1 MLGSSSAIVIMLI
14 VILLVGFAILAV
26 LALTRGHGRR
36 LLNKEK
42 YRTAWLEI
50 ENNITKDN
58 NASYQFAILS
68 ADKLLDKAL
77 KESGVPGETMG
88 DRLKQSDRLLQ
99 DINGVWAAHKM
110 RNRIAHEVGGNINKV
125 VAKRMLAIYK
135 NALKDLGAI

>member
-88 DRLKQSDRLLQ
+88 DRLKAVDRLLQ

>member
-14 VILLVGFAILAV
+14 VILLVGFAILAI

-36 LLNKEK
+36 LLDKEK

>member
-77 KESGVPGETMG
+77 KESGVTGETMG

>member
-110 RNRIAHEVGGNINKV
+110 RNRIAHEVNGNINKV

>member
-77 KESGVPGETMG
+77 KESGVHGETMG

>member
-1 MLGSSSAIVIMLI
+1 MLDSSSAIVIMLI

>member
-1 MLGSSSAIVIMLI
+1 MLGSSSAVVIMLI
-14 VILLVGFAILAV
+14 VILLIGFAILAV

-58 NASYQFAILS
+58 NSSYQFAILS

-77 KESGVPGETMG
+77 KESGVPGDTMG
-88 DRLKQSDRLLQ
+88 DRLKQSDL
-99 DINGVWAAHKM
+99 
-110 RNRIAHEVGGNINKV
+110 GGNINKV

>member
-14 VILLVGFAILAV
+14 VILLVGFAILAI

>member
-88 DRLKQSDRLLQ
+88 ERLKQSDRLLQ

>member
-125 VAKRMLAIYK
+125 VVKRMLAIYK

>member
-125 VAKRMLAIYK
+125 VAKRMLAIYR

>member
-36 LLNKEK
+36 LLDKEK

>member
-36 LLNKEK
+36 LLDKEK
-42 YRTAWLEI
+42 YRTAWLAI

>member
-1 MLGSSSAIVIMLI
+1 MLGSTSAVVIMLI
-14 VILLVGFAILAV
+14 VILLIGFAILAV

-58 NASYQFAILS
+58 NSSYQFAILS

>member
-1 MLGSSSAIVIMLI
+1 MLGSSSAVVIMLI
-14 VILLVGFAILAV
+14 VILLIGFAILAV

-58 NASYQFAILS
+58 NSSYQFAILS

-77 KESGVPGETMG
+77 KESGIPGDTMG

>member
-125 VAKRMLAIYK
+125 VAKRMLVIYK

>member
-1 MLGSSSAIVIMLI
+1 MLGSSSAVVIMLI
-14 VILLVGFAILAV
+14 VILLIGFAILAV

-58 NASYQFAILS
+58 NSSYQFAILS

-77 KESGVPGETMG
+77 KESGVPGDTMG